1 MSGCLGRKSVLV
13 GKSSGGKSVPLKS
26 EAEVVVQSP
35 TPYKSTHSA
44 TEASVARLLLHIQ
57 EPVVEIFF
65 HKILSSYH
73 KISRFI
79 VFSLILL
86 GIWVLLG
93 NEQASTKCDLGENT
107 I

>member
-1 MSGCLGRKSVLV
+1 MEKKPELKSVRVEKRL
-13 GKSSGGKSVPLKS
+13 GEKRK

-44 TEASVARLLLHIQ
+44 TEASVARLLLQIQ

-65 HKILSSYH
+65 HKLVSSYH
-73 KISRFI
+73 KISGFI

-86 GIWVLLG
+86 GTWVLLG
-93 NEQASTKCDLGENT
+93 NEQARTKCALGENT